1 MSFKRKLCKE
11 QMFHLF
17 HISNSNNICQSKINF
32 LSRIWYIFIYF
43 FWPWYLTAA
52 IWKWKSSTRKIVS
65 GTQVWT
71 IHIPFW
77 SSSVQTCGLM
87 FKSNRSFSGNLD
99 LISGSCRVLKTTWL
113 ICVAVSLSV
122 DWHWHLYIALNSI
135 VLFLLKRASG
145 NLVLTEF
152 YILTW
157 PSVFVC
163 SGGDS
168 EHLEWRTHPHMC
180 GSQQL
185 YSVWAFW
192 LAQVAFVLLNCG
204 STE

>member
-1 MSFKRKLCKE
+1 
-11 QMFHLF
+11 MFHLF

-99 LISGSCRVLKTTWL
+99 LVSGSCRVLKTTWL
-113 ICVAVSLSV
+113 ICGL
-122 DWHWHLYIALNSI
+122 AL
-135 VLFLLKRASG
+135 A
-145 NLVLTEF
+145 
-152 YILTW
+152 
-157 PSVFVC
+157 P
-163 SGGDS
+163 
-168 EHLEWRTHPHMC
+168 
-180 GSQQL
+180 
-185 YSVWAFW
+185 
-192 LAQVAFVLLNCG
+192 LNCSELHTSSFISLETRQWQSSADRVLYLNMTISLRLFRRSLRALG
-204 STE
+204 VGDTCVGLQVVRDHSNCIASELFD